1 MIENMD
7 EEIRKNLNFRFEKLG
22 EQFPECEWLQDFAG
36 KNEDSG
42 INSMMDTLVDISE
55 LEDDDS
61 VFTFSDN

>member
-7 EEIRKNLNFRFEKLG
+7 EEIRKNLNFRFEKLV
-22 EQFPECEWLQDFAG
+22 EQFPECEWLQEYSN

-42 INSMMDTLVDISE
+42 LTSMLDTLVDISE
-55 LEDDDS
+55 FDDDS